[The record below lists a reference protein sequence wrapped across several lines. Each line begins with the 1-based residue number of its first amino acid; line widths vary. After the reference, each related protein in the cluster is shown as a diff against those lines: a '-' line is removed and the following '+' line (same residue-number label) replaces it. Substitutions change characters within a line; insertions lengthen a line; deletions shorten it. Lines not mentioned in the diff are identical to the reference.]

1 MNVTVLHVRSI
12 GTVQIDATGSITTE
26 LLAEEVRIPCLRES
40 HGAPVSGSGRT
51 ICRASAGRGATKF
64 LLDMQTGGRVGGRS
78 CGHTALSSAKR

>member
-1 MNVTVLHVRSI
+1 MTVLHVRSI

-40 HGAPVSGSGRT
+40 HGAPVSGFSSDDLPSE
-51 ICRASAGRGATKF
+51 CGRGATKF
-64 LLDMQTGGRVGGRS
+64 FLDMQTGGRVGGRC